1 MTSAQTVSAQIS
13 APPSFRA
20 TTSFFCFSGLSA
32 ATEVVMFTNRSNY
45 QPVRQQ
51 RQRLI
56 EGHQKKPSLDLTKG
70 TRGHA

>member
-1 MTSAQTVSAQIS
+1 MPAQLVAQEPAAQFPAS
-13 APPSFRA
+13 PSYWA

-45 QPVRQQ
+45 QPVHRQ

-56 EGHQKKPSLDLTKG
+56 EGHQKKPSLDLTTG
-70 TRGHA
+70 T